1 MRRIAAILLA
11 LTGLLC
17 LCPDVRCAA
26 DDAQTQQQD
35 EPQTQQQNGKRR
47 SKRSAADD
55 RPRPGDSLGIPA
67 KSGKGGVPT
76 GIPMEFVIDERGDT
90 VFVDSVEPAFVFP
103 KGTRLPKNWR
113 KYYRLVY
120 NFAKVYPYVPVISA
134 VIAQTDSTIA
144 AEQMTRR
151 EKSAYISGIQKDI
164 LKDFAPAVRH
174 MTTSQGKLLVRLVDR
189 EIGKTSY
196 DIVKDYKN
204 GFTAG
209 FWQGVARL
217 FGQNLKSHYD
227 PEGADKQTEELVQL
241 WERGEFEELYRSI
254 YFDELPKTY
263 IPSKYR

>member
-11 LTGLLC
+11 LAGLLC
-17 LCPDVRCAA
+17 LRPDARCA
-26 DDAQTQQQD
+26 DAAQARQQD
-35 EPQTQQQNGKRR
+35 GIRR
-47 SKRSAADD
+47 ARSSAADNHPSAD
-55 RPRPGDSLGIPA
+55 DSLGIP
-67 KSGKGGVPT
+67 
-76 GIPMEFVIDERGDT
+76 MEFIIDEHGDT

-120 NFAKVYPYVPVISA
+120 NFAKVYPYVPVIST

-144 AEQMTRR
+144 AEHMTRR
-151 EKSAYISGIQKDI
+151 QRSAYISSIQKGI
-164 LKDFAPAVRH
+164 LRDFAPAVRH

-196 DIVKDYKN
+196 EIVKDYKN

-241 WERGEFEELYRSI
+241 WERGEFEDLYRSI